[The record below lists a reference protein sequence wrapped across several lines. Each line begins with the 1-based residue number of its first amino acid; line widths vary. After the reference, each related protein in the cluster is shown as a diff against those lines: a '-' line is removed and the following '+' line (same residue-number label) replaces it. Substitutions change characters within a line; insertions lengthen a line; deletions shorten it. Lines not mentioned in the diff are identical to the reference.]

1 VTVSD
6 DDPYHYTGVLVPPP
20 PPVDGIVVEKAGNAI
35 DPLHPTTSEDA
46 DTAPGQSL
54 LVGTPVVWTYLV
66 RNTGTSDLINV
77 AVLDDAGTARSNDDF
92 NPVAVL
98 TARGFVVGDLDEDRV
113 LDPGETWLFTSEG
126 VTTHV
131 VKKGSYE
138 NIATV
143 TAQSVQNA
151 VAVSD
156 TDPYHYTGV
165 VNPPPPLADG
175 IVVEKAGNAV
185 DPLNPTAAED
195 ADTAPGQSLLV
206 GTPVVW
212 TYLVRNTGET
222 DLVNV
227 VVQDDAGT
235 PGDTSDDFPA
245 VAKLLNGFVIGD
257 TDQDNVLDPGETW
270 LFTSAGVVTHLVQQG
285 AYANLATVTATS
297 VQNAVTVS
305 DDDPYHYTGVLVP
318 PPPPVDGIVVEKAGN
333 AVDPLHPTTG
343 EDADTAPGQLLAV
356 GTPVVWTYLVS
367 NTGTSDLINVVVRDD
382 AGTSGDATDDFIAV
396 AKLSS
401 GFVVGD
407 TDQDNIL
414 DPGETWL
421 FTSAGVVT
429 HLVKEGAYANV
440 ATVTAQ
446 SVQNTV
452 TVRDEDPYHYTGVV
466 ARPAVSIVK
475 TAHIE
480 GDADQV
486 IDSTADDIAYTIA
499 VTNNGNVDLTNVALQ
514 DVIAGYQ
521 SQSLGTPTS
530 HPTWVDITEIGGIAG
545 NDTLEAGESWIYT
558 FVHDVTQAD
567 IDSHAVDD
575 FQLGGV
581 PAQFPNGGANGALF
595 FSGTDLPATGSG
607 VIDPFVRIQAK
618 GTEQGYNTD
627 ARPYDANN
635 DAGATATF
643 NHSIQ
648 LADIPLVEINGVRYR
663 EFRLDI
669 NEANIGG
676 KTNLISLEALK
687 LFSADAGNLSGL
699 DTAVGTVGATNAFSS
714 DRSRLLYNLDGAG
727 DIRVILTDWS
737 TGSGHGD
744 YAVLIPDAAFAGVA
758 ESQFIYLYS
767 AFGDSDGTNG
777 GFEEWYVR
785 KPASIDNTATVTA
798 SAVVLSGETVRVR
811 DSDTASVALVQTVAA
826 AGALTVNSALM
837 VNPAP
842 VASPAPASFV
852 AADSVQI
859 AGMPTTVVNASTLD
873 LTESAGKANGNSG
886 VKANVNSGNT
896 GGQTAI
902 LVDSVV
908 GVNTSVTNTAIPTG
922 GDSFVSVTAG
932 TASAA
937 SATAASNDQ
946 PAAQAE
952 TSKSTTKG
960 SSAPIIDLNKPIDVM
975 AYQTSALSSTPAW
988 VDDFLNH
995 LGQTETQRNPNAAIR
1010 VRPTS
1015 AGVAGHA

>member
-1 VTVSD
+1 
-6 DDPYHYTGVLVPPP
+6 
-20 PPVDGIVVEKAGNAI
+20 
-35 DPLHPTTSEDA
+35 
-46 DTAPGQSL
+46 
-54 LVGTPVVWTYLV
+54 
-66 RNTGTSDLINV
+66 
-77 AVLDDAGTARSNDDF
+77 
-92 NPVAVL
+92 
-98 TARGFVVGDLDEDRV
+98 
-113 LDPGETWLFTSEG
+113 
-126 VTTHV
+126 
-131 VKKGSYE
+131 
-138 NIATV
+138 
-143 TAQSVQNA
+143 
-151 VAVSD
+151 
-156 TDPYHYTGV
+156 
-165 VNPPPPLADG
+165 
-175 IVVEKAGNAV
+175 
-185 DPLNPTAAED
+185 
-195 ADTAPGQSLLV
+195 
-206 GTPVVW
+206 
-212 TYLVRNTGET
+212 
-222 DLVNV
+222 
-227 VVQDDAGT
+227 
-235 PGDTSDDFPA
+235 
-245 VAKLLNGFVIGD
+245 
-257 TDQDNVLDPGETW
+257 
-270 LFTSAGVVTHLVQQG
+270 
-285 AYANLATVTATS
+285 
-297 VQNAVTVS
+297 
-305 DDDPYHYTGVLVP
+305 
-318 PPPPVDGIVVEKAGN
+318 
-333 AVDPLHPTTG
+333 
-343 EDADTAPGQLLAV
+343 
-356 GTPVVWTYLVS
+356 
-367 NTGTSDLINVVVRDD
+367 
-382 AGTSGDATDDFIAV
+382 
-396 AKLSS
+396 
-401 GFVVGD
+401 
-407 TDQDNIL
+407 
-414 DPGETWL
+414 
-421 FTSAGVVT
+421 
-429 HLVKEGAYANV
+429 
-440 ATVTAQ
+440 
-446 SVQNTV
+446 
-452 TVRDEDPYHYTGVV
+452 
-466 ARPAVSIVK
+466 
-475 TAHIE
+475 
-480 GDADQV
+480 
-486 IDSTADDIAYTIA
+486 
-499 VTNNGNVDLTNVALQ
+499 
-514 DVIAGYQ
+514 
-521 SQSLGTPTS
+521 
-530 HPTWVDITEIGGIAG
+530 
-545 NDTLEAGESWIYT
+545 
-558 FVHDVTQAD
+558 
-567 IDSHAVDD
+567 
-575 FQLGGV
+575 
-581 PAQFPNGGANGALF
+581 
-595 FSGTDLPATGSG
+595 
-607 VIDPFVRIQAK
+607 
-618 GTEQGYNTD
+618 
-627 ARPYDANN
+627 
-635 DAGATATF
+635 
-643 NHSIQ
+643 
-648 LADIPLVEINGVRYR
+648 VRYR